1 MIKTQKIIKYC
12 AIAFAIFLT
21 FSIISS
27 IMFGIMSIG
36 NVFDNNDSNITDN
49 LETLKVSNNIQ
60 ELDINVKSINIIIK
74 ESSNFKIETNNK
86 YIKLKEKND
95 KLSIT
100 EEKHNL
106 FNNTDSSLIIYLPS
120 DYLFN
125 EVSIENGAGK
135 IEIDKLSTKKI
146 DLDLGAG
153 KVEIQNINV
162 TNETEIDGGAG
173 EIVIENGTIT
183 NLDLDMGVGNL
194 TLNASLIGNNEID
207 AGIGEINLNLNE
219 TLDNYKIKINECLGN
234 ATLNEEKMKN
244 DIYYGT
250 GSNIINIAGGI
261 GNIKIKYSR

>member
-12 AIAFAIFLT
+12 AIAFALFLT

-36 NVFDNNDSNITDN
+36 TIFDNNDTNITDK
-49 LETLKVSNNIQ
+49 LETLEVSNNIQ
-60 ELDINVKSINIIIK
+60 ELDINVKSINITIK
-74 ESSNFKIETNNK
+74 ESSDFKVETNNK
-86 YIKLKEKND
+86 YIKLKEKNN

-135 IEIDKLSTKKI
+135 IEIDKLSTKNI
-146 DLDLGAG
+146 ELDLGAG
-153 KVEIQNINV
+153 KVEIEYLYV
-162 TNETEIDGGAG
+162 TTEADIDGGAG
-173 EIVIENGTIT
+173 EIVIENSTIT

-194 TLNASLIGNNEID
+194 ILTSSLTGNNEID
-207 AGIGEINLNLNE
+207 AGVGEIELNLNE
-219 TLDNYKIKINECLGN
+219 NLDNYKIKINKGLGN
-234 ATLNEEKMKN
+234 ATLNEETMKN
-244 DIYYGT
+244 DTYYGT
-250 GSNIINIAGGI
+250 GSNLINIDGGV
-261 GNIKIKYSR
+261 GNIKINYSR